1 MDEAHRTQE
10 GELGRKMREALP
22 NTFLF
27 GLTGTPINRAD
38 RNTFFAFGAEE
49 DESGYMSRYG
59 FEESIRDGA
68 TKKLHFEP
76 RMVDLHIDREGLNE
90 AFENLTE
97 DLDEEDK
104 NQLAGKAANLSVLIK
119 SDKRVNAICA
129 DIAAHFQEKV
139 APNGFGAQ
147 VVTIDRETCV
157 LYKKALDQLLPPE
170 FSDIVMTVKAGED
183 EFAEYRRDRDQEE
196 RLLDRFRDP
205 KDPLK
210 ILIVTSKLL
219 TGFDAPIL
227 QTMYLD
233 KVVKDHTLLQAIC
246 RTNRPYGQIKDHGL
260 IVDYLGI
267 FDDVAK
273 AMEFDEEGIKK
284 VISNITELKSLLP
297 GAVQKC
303 LEYFTGVDRS
313 LKGYEG
319 LIAAQECLPDD
330 DTRDAFAED
339 CSILIQLWKP
349 FPQILPHSIR
359 SGLPLDCT
367 DL

>member
-1 MDEAHRTQE
+1 
-10 GELGRKMREALP
+10 
-22 NTFLF
+22 
-27 GLTGTPINRAD
+27 
-38 RNTFFAFGAEE
+38 
-49 DESGYMSRYG
+49 
-59 FEESIRDGA
+59 
-68 TKKLHFEP
+68 
-76 RMVDLHIDREGLNE
+76 
-90 AFENLTE
+90 
-97 DLDEEDK
+97 
-104 NQLAGKAANLSVLIK
+104 
-119 SDKRVNAICA
+119 
-129 DIAAHFQEKV
+129 
-139 APNGFGAQ
+139 
-147 VVTIDRETCV
+147 
-157 LYKKALDQLLPPE
+157 
-170 FSDIVMTVKAGED
+170 MTVKAGED
-183 EFAEYRRDRDQEE
+183 ELPNIAGIVIRKNGCWIASGIRRSV
-196 RLLDRFRDP
+196 
-205 KDPLK
+205 K

-339 CSILIQLWKP
+339 CSILIQLWEALSPDPFLTPYEVDYRWIVQIYESVKP
-349 FPQILPHSIR
+349 TTGTGKLLGINSVQR
-359 SGLPLDCT
+359 PLSSSMPM
-367 DL
+367 